1 MKTFESSL
9 DKPKAGLDGA
19 VWTEDWPPYLNDIAQ
34 SVINQVVAY
43 AQSTFKLPP
52 FKLHIIGSITSNQ
65 WTPTTDIDLHFCCPT
80 FRAAAAEEFNKLFR
94 DWFKNVY
101 VAAGNPSQI
110 AEHPIEIY
118 MQPNEMQDYM
128 SVGCYDVLERKWD
141 VGPDLAPLDYNP
153 IAAWWNIDMQ
163 KVDETV
169 TQMRD
174 VILRCYETSKA
185 LKAIFPGNE
194 AFDSVAE
201 MLANYVAEAAQ
212 LLKKAKEE
220 RKINS
225 EPTSKEQAIALRNS
239 EEWKI
244 ADTSFK
250 LLDKYGYLAILKKC
264 ADLEDRFKEDDSDK
278 QAAAAELLCTIQ
290 SNLSPTNYLSE
301 SKKVEEAND
310 EKLKIWVDDVRP
322 APNGY
327 KTVQSVNQFIDL
339 AEKAGIDNIAVVDI
353 DHDAGDFQKDGG
365 DYIKILDW
373 LEFNKAENLNVRIHS
388 ANPVGA
394 ANMRRIIRKNGWT
407 EVFDVVESDEVEWQ
421 NEDQLEE
428 FDVKIDPNRFKC
440 KVVKKHEDGEDVW
453 SVETADPKE
462 GGWVATF
469 HDEIAAEQFAEEY
482 PELKAKYLEKAAAVS
497 LDESI
502 SNEDDYI
509 KNFKDKFGYQDDYV
523 CKDNVGDVAQ
533 KIAKECAL
541 RMPYDTAAREI
552 EGDAV
557 MLLVSSGDKEAI
569 DAGKALGDFMLAT
582 NGKEHDEEQ
591 LLKLMSGAYIK
602 LKELEHKE
610 ETDESEQQVDEGAK
624 EWLSLAAICGMLAI
638 PGLMPN
644 DALAAEMK
652 KVPTQQLK
660 VNSPAMKD
668 AMKNATV
675 DTKSY
680 NGMNATNVVNA
691 VARTIYAEAKAEG
704 TEGLDAIASVIWN
717 RAGGNADNFI
727 SIVSKKSKKT
737 NKCQFSCWNKYS
749 GGWKDATYRY
759 SIPSLKELANAT
771 SKEAWN
777 HSIELAKKML
787 AGTFKSTI
795 GNRNSYMNKEL
806 ADKKNIDSWGKDLDL
821 KIGKHHFGYFSYN
834 DGFKTKGSKTT
845 PQQKIY
851 VVKDGDTLWKIAKAN
866 STTVDELKAKNQ
878 LDNPDKLKIGQK
890 LRV

>member
-19 VWTEDWPPYLNDIAQ
+19 VWTEDQPPYLTDVAQ
-34 SVINQVVAY
+34 NVINQVVSY
-43 AQSTFKLPP
+43 AKSTFNLPP
-52 FKLHIIGSITSNQ
+52 FKLHVIGSITSNQ
-65 WTPTTDIDLHFCCPT
+65 WTPTSDIDLHFCCPT
-80 FRAAAAEEFNKLFR
+80 FKAEHAEEFNKLFR
-94 DWFKNVY
+94 NWFKNVY
-101 VAAGNPSQI
+101 AASGNPSKI
-110 AEHPIEIY
+110 AEHPIELY

-128 SVGCYDVLERKWD
+128 SVGCYDVIAQRWE

-153 IAAWWNIDMQ
+153 VAAWWNIDMK
-163 KVDETV
+163 KVEDIV
-169 TQMRD
+169 SQMRD
-174 VILRCYETSKA
+174 VVLRCYETAKA
-185 LKAIFPGNE
+185 LKSVSPGNE
-194 AFDSVAE
+194 TFDSIAE
-201 MLANYVAEAAQ
+201 MLASYMSEAAD

-225 EPTSKEQAIALRNS
+225 EPKTKEDAIALRNS
-239 EEWKI
+239 DEWKI
-244 ADTSFK
+244 SDTAFK

-264 ADLEDRFKEDDSDK
+264 AELEDRFQEDDSDK

-290 SNLSPTNYLSE
+290 SKLSPTNDLSE
-301 SKKVEEAND
+301 KSKLVED
-310 EKLKIWVDDVRP
+310 ESGKLKIWVDDVRP

-327 KTVQSVNQFIDL
+327 KLVQSVNEFIKL
-339 AEKAGIDNIAVVDI
+339 AEEVGLDNIAVVDI

-373 LEFNKAENLNVRIHS
+373 LEFNKAEKLNVRIHS

-407 EVFDVVESDEVEWQ
+407 EVFDVVEDDEVEWQ
-421 NEDQLEE
+421 NEAQLDE
-428 FDVKIDPNRFKC
+428 FDARFDPKRFKC
-440 KVVKKHEDGEDVW
+440 KVLKQHEDGEDVW
-453 SVETADPKE
+453 AVETVDPKE

-469 HDEIAAEQFAEEY
+469 HDEADAQKFADEY
-482 PELKAKYLEKAAAVS
+482 PEMRAKYLERAA
-497 LDESI
+497 SI
-502 SNEDDYI
+502 
-509 KNFKDKFGYQDDYV
+509 G
-523 CKDNVGDVAQ
+523 A
-533 KIAKECAL
+533 
-541 RMPYDTAAREI
+541 
-552 EGDAV
+552 
-557 MLLVSSGDKEAI
+557 
-569 DAGKALGDFMLAT
+569 
-582 NGKEHDEEQ
+582 EEE
-591 LLKLMSGAYIK
+591 K
-602 LKELEHKE
+602 
-610 ETDESEQQVDEGAK
+610 QVDEGAK
-624 EWLSLAAICGMLAI
+624 EWLSIAAICGMLAI

-668 AMKNATV
+668 AMKKATT

-717 RAGGNADNFI
+717 RAGGNADNFVT
-727 SIVSKKSKKT
+727 IVSKRSKKT
-737 NKCQFSCWNKYS
+737 NKCQFSCWNKYT
-749 GGWKDATYRY
+749 GGWKDADYRY

-771 SKEAWN
+771 SKAAWD
-777 HSIELAKKML
+777 HSVELAKKML

-806 ADKKNIDSWGKDLDL
+806 ADKKNVVSWGKDLDL
-821 KIGKHHFGYFSYN
+821 KIGKQHFGYFPYN
-834 DGFKTKGSKTT
+834 DGFKTKGSKTA

-851 VVKDGDTLWKIAKAN
+851 VVKDGDTLWNIAKAN
-866 STTVDELKAKNQ
+866 GTTVDDLKAKNQ

-890 LRV
+890 LKV